1 MGSSGSTDTSSQ
13 QQSVSQTQLPPWV
26 NQAAQQNY
34 ALAENVSQRP
44 LTQYQGQQ
52 IADIGPQTQ
61 QAWNLAATS
70 GGASADQ
77 YNASQA
83 AFLTAAGTPAQ
94 QVTPQTLA
102 GTNLSQYQNPY
113 TQSVI
118 NATMPLMQQQNAL
131 SQNQAANQA
140 NSANAFGGSRQ
151 GVQQGVA
158 QAQGAMNIGQMA
170 AQLNQANYT
179 QAQQGAQ
186 YDITNNQQAQ
196 IANQQANQANINS
209 LLQAGSG
216 LGTLGSQAQTNQR
229 QQFLEE
235 STAGAGEQAQAQNQ
249 ITANMNQFNQAQ
261 AYPGQQLGILQS
273 ALGMTP
279 YGSTTMGS
287 STGQTQQ
294 TTTPSLMSDVTGG
307 LQALGSLSSSPF
319 GAQLG
324 SFLTGSDS
332 HLKTDIT
339 PVGVHAPTG
348 LPLYSYRYKGDPKSF
363 PKVTGPMAED
373 VMQVAPHAVRTMG
386 VHAPTGQ
393 ALHGVDMGALNMAG
407 PVPGSSPGMGA
418 NDNMAGPMN
427 DNGPAI
433 RPRRMP
439 GANGAF
445 STRVPGPLAPTSP
458 AGLTGAMGASMRP
471 QRMRPNAR
479 MPRVAGAMGG
489 AFSG

>member
-13 QQSVSQTQLPPWV
+13 QQSISQTQLPPWV

-34 ALAENVSQRP
+34 ALAQNIANRP
-44 LTQYQGQQ
+44 LTQFSGQQ
-52 IADIGPQTQ
+52 VADIGPQTQ

-70 GGASADQ
+70 GGAGADQ
-77 YNASQA
+77 YNAAQA
-83 AFLTAAGTPAQ
+83 GFLTAAGTPATQVNAQ
-94 QVTPQTLA
+94 QLSN
-102 GTNLSQYQNPY
+102 TNLQPYMNPY

-118 NATMPLMQQQNAL
+118 NNTLPLMQQQNAL
-131 SQNQAANQA
+131 AQNQQQNQA

-170 AQLNQANYT
+170 SQLNQANFQ
-179 QAQQGAQ
+179 QAQQAATG
-186 YDITNNQQAQ
+186 DITRNLQAAQGNQS
-196 IANQQANQANINS
+196 ANQANINS
-209 LLQAGSG
+209 LIAAAGG
-216 LGTLGSQAQTNQR
+216 LGNLGSQAQQNQR

-235 STAGAGEQAQAQNQ
+235 STAGAQQQQQAQNQ
-249 ITANMNQFNQAQ
+249 INAQMNQFNAAQ
-261 AYPGQQLGILQS
+261 QYPGQQLGILQS

-294 TTTPSLMSDVTGG
+294 TTTPSLMADVTGG
-307 LQALGSLSSSPF
+307 LQALGGLASAPAGGTSALTGLANFF
-319 GAQLG
+319 G
-324 SFLTGSDS
+324 GSDS

-339 PVGVHAPTG
+339 KVGVHPPTG

-373 VMQVAPHAVRTMG
+373 AMQVAPHAVQTVG

-393 ALHGVDMGALNMAG
+393 ALHTVNMAALNQAGPPMGA
-407 PVPGSSPGMGA
+407 
-418 NDNMAGPMN
+418 N

-445 STRVPGPLAPTSP
+445 ATRVPGALAPP
-458 AGLTGAMGASMRP
+458 QPMGLNGAMGAAMRP
-471 QRMRPNAR
+471 QRLRPNAA
-479 MPRVAGAMGG
+479 MPRVAGGLM
-489 AFSG
+489 SG